1 MHYSFNSA
9 IFGVTIGREY
19 YVNFVPSNSDSMND
33 LTSTMRYL
41 RNDDWKRTYD
51 TQYVVDAGN
60 AHLIVDQV
68 SFGFHMSSNF
78 SWDLVVPKPLTNI
91 NDWSPWDPAQAIA
104 TNVFL
109 DRDGSFQISD
119 PIQFRKV
126 YSISDYSQNEA
137 SLPNFTWPQSTIVKS
152 TEIKSIF
159 DTPSMSGINT
169 NASSFWLQTAPIHIA
184 YALVEPVG
192 DGSSVQIGLYFMIVV
207 IISNLAKF
215 LAILST
221 LKESSSLQLI
231 TTGDAIASFLE
242 RPDMTTIG
250 MCNLKKEK
258 IINQIHSTQNMESA
272 PWHSRR
278 LYLLAAT
285 MPNELAAFSIT
296 L

>member
-1 MHYSFNSA
+1 
-9 IFGVTIGREY
+9 
-19 YVNFVPSNSDSMND
+19 MND

-41 RNDDWKRTYD
+41 RNDDWKRIYD

-60 AHLIVDQV
+60 AHLIVDKV
-68 SFGFHMSSNF
+68 SFNFHFRSNF
-78 SWDLVVPKPLTNI
+78 SWDLVLPEPLSDG

-104 TNVFL
+104 TNIFL
-109 DRDGSFQISD
+109 DKNGSFRMSD
-119 PIQFRKV
+119 PTKFRQV
-126 YSISDYSQNEA
+126 YNISSYSQNEA
-137 SLPNFTWPQSTIVKS
+137 SLPNITWPKLTIVNS

-159 DTPSMSGINT
+159 DIPSMSGINT
-169 NASSFWLQTAPIHIA
+169 NASSFWLQTTPIHIA

-221 LKESSSLQLI
+221 LKESSSLRLV

-250 MCNLKKEK
+250 MCNLKREE
-258 IINQIHSTQNMESA
+258 IINQIRSTQNIQSA
-272 PWHSRR
+272 PWHSSR
-278 LYLLAAT
+278 LYLLSAI
-285 MPNELAAFSIT
+285 MPNELAAFSTT

>member
-1 MHYSFNSA
+1 
-9 IFGVTIGREY
+9 
-19 YVNFVPSNSDSMND
+19 MND

-41 RNDDWKRTYD
+41 KNDDWKRIYD

-68 SFGFHMSSNF
+68 SFGIHLSSNF
-78 SWDLVVPKPLTNI
+78 SWDLVLPEPLSDGT
-91 NDWSPWDPAQAIA
+91 DWSPWDPAKAMA
-104 TNVFL
+104 TDVFL
-109 DRDGSFQISD
+109 DGNGFFRISD
-119 PIQFRKV
+119 PTKFRRV
-126 YSISDYSQNEA
+126 YSISNYSQIEA
-137 SLPNFTWPQSTIVKS
+137 SLPKFTWPKFTIVNS

-159 DTPSMSGINT
+159 DIPLMFGINA
-169 NASSFWLQTAPIHIA
+169 NASSFWLHTAPIHIA

-221 LKESSSLQLI
+221 LKESSSLNLV

-250 MCNLKKEK
+250 MCNLKREK
-258 IINQIHSTQNMESA
+258 IINRIRSTQNMESA

-278 LYLLAAT
+278 LFLLAAI